1 MARCIG
7 SVCKLCRR
15 EGEKLFLKGA
25 RCESAKCAIVKRNFQ
40 PGVHS
45 WSRGRPSDFGVRLRE
60 KQKLK
65 RFFGVS
71 ERQFRRVFAQASRQA
86 GNTGENLLVLL
97 QRRLDHLVTEMGITG
112 SRRESRQWIAHGH
125 VYVNGKRCDIPSAAT
140 TPGDVISVSTRENIR
155 KLAREQ
161 REVRKG
167 QTAPSWI
174 QFDEAEMTAKV
185 LDVPKRDHLNFP
197 VDELLVVELMS
208 K

>member
-15 EGEKLFLKGA
+15 EGEKLFLKGS

-71 ERQFRRVFAQASRQA
+71 ERQFCRVFGQASRQA
-86 GNTGENLLVLL
+86 GNTGETLLVLL
-97 QRRLDHLVTEMGITG
+97 QRRLDHIVTEMGINS
-112 SRRESRQWIAHGH
+112 SRREARQWIAHGH
-125 VYVNGKRCDIPSAAT
+125 VYVNNRRCDIPSANLGT
-140 TPGDVISVSTRENIR
+140 GDLVTISPREQIR

-161 REVRKG
+161 RDVRKG
-167 QTAPSWI
+167 SSAPAWM
-174 QFDEAEMTAKV
+174 QFDEAEMSAK
-185 LDVPKRDHLNFP
+185 
-197 VDELLVVELMS
+197 VVEL
-208 K
+208 